1 VSDDRARH
9 RRDFGAGARAAG
21 PLLVASFVFGLA
33 FGAVVSASIVD
44 PVVGAAS
51 YFIMVAGTA
60 QFVMI
65 DLMNASAALLVVLG
79 AALVVNSRFA
89 LYSVA
94 LGPHYA
100 PFPRRWKLGLA
111 FLMTDQAAA
120 LSLRHGDEYPDPERR
135 RWFFLGASLTYISVS
150 WLGTII
156 GVITGPILPES
167 WEISF
172 IVPLMFVALL
182 VPILRDRPG
191 VVAALVAAGVVLLA
205 RDLPTGVDILLGAG
219 SGIAAGWLIPRR
231 TAGTR
236 REAFREADA
245 SCHVRKGA
253 ERP

>member
-1 VSDDRARH
+1 MSDDRARH
-9 RRDFGAGARAAG
+9 RRDFRAGARAAG

-33 FGAVVSASIVD
+33 FGAVVSTSVVHPI
-44 PVVGAAS
+44 VGAAS
-51 YFIMVAGTA
+51 YFIMVACTA
-60 QFVMI
+60 QFVMVN
-65 DLMNASAALLVVLG
+65 LFNASAALIVVLG

-94 LGPHYA
+94 LGPSYA
-100 PFPRRWKLGLA
+100 PFPRRWKVGLA

-120 LSLRHGDEYPDPERR
+120 ISLRHGEEYPNPVRR

-156 GVITGPILPES
+156 GVVTGPILPES

-191 VVAALVAAGVVLLA
+191 VVAALVSMGVVVLA
-205 RDLPTGVDILLGAG
+205 RNLPTGVNILLGAG
-219 SGIAAGWLIPRR
+219 AGIAAGWLIPRR
-231 TAGTR
+231 VAGTR
-236 REAFREADA
+236 HEAAHEATTTGHIREGEA
-245 SCHVRKGA
+245 K
-253 ERP
+253 P